1 MKVILL
7 QNVPKVGKAGTVVE
21 VATGFARNYLFRR
34 NLAIVADKR
43 QVAALEKRNAHLA
56 AKSAGVVADAQTLK
70 EKLTGQTIR
79 IPAQVGAAQGKLF
92 GAITAQAI
100 ADAVN
105 SQLGAS
111 IERRQVGLV
120 DPIKKLGEYPIS
132 LDLHRDVDATITVV
146 VFDPHAP
153 EPVAAP
159 AS

>member
-7 QNVPKVGKAGTVVE
+7 QTVPKVGKAGPVVE

-34 NLAIVADKR
+34 SLAIVADKR
-43 QVAALEKRNAHLA
+43 QIAALEKRNAHLA
-56 AKSAGVVADAQTLK
+56 AKSAGVVADAEALK
-70 EKLTGQTIR
+70 TKLDGQTVR

-120 DPIKKLGEYPIS
+120 ESIKKLGEFPITI
-132 LDLHRDVDATITVV
+132 DLHRDVDAHITVH
-146 VFDPHAP
+146 VFDPHV
-153 EPVAAP
+153 ESVEAA
-159 AS
+159 AI